1 LEGPDII
8 LHELQPCAD
17 FNIKKLSKGENGMQI
32 RMTPEQMR
40 TRSGEVSNQQQA
52 FQEVVSRMQNI
63 INELQTEWEGQAANS
78 FAQQFNDLQPSFRSM
93 DELLGDISM
102 QLNQTAQAVEE
113 LDNEIASRFG
123 VK

>member
-1 LEGPDII
+1 MAG
-8 LHELQPCAD
+8 
-17 FNIKKLSKGENGMQI
+17 QI

-40 TRSGEVSNQQQA
+40 TRSGEVSTQQSA

-63 INELQTEWEGQAANS
+63 INELQSEWEGAAADS
-78 FAQQFNDLQPSFRSM
+78 FAQQFEELRPSFRSM
-93 DELLGDISM
+93 DDLLGDIST

-113 LDNEIASRFG
+113 LDHEIASRFG

>member
-1 LEGPDII
+1 
-8 LHELQPCAD
+8 
-17 FNIKKLSKGENGMQI
+17 MQI